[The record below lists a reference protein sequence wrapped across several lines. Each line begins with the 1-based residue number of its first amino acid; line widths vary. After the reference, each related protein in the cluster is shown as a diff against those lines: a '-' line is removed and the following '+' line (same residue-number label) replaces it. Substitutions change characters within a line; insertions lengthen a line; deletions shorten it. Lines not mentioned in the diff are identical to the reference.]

1 MLVDRPVDI
10 TVARM
15 WRGLSHWEK
24 VRLGWVLIKE
34 VFSLP
39 GADELSE
46 LIENMRGS
54 DALTQVAICPRTP
67 PRRVLFRCA
76 TV

>member
-1 MLVDRPVDI
+1 MDRPVDI

-24 VRLGWVLIKE
+24 IRLGWVLVKE

-46 LIENMRGS
+46 LIEKMRGS
-54 DALTQVAICPRTP
+54 DALTEVVVSPSVPHFPLVVP
-67 PRRVLFRCA
+67 P
-76 TV
+76 